1 MSRFAQVWRTST
13 VRLTATF
20 IAIFIVFAILLMG
33 FIGWQ
38 SSVTIQRQQADDID
52 REVRLFERIEANQ
65 GIRALAY
72 ALNRLSSQPGPGV
85 YYLGDAAGQY
95 LLGNMTE
102 VPPDVLIEPGVYSF
116 DYDRPDPLG
125 ENTAGPPG
133 GPSGGPPGPHK
144 RSGVAVVRS
153 TELSNGM
160 RLVVGRDVVE
170 RRGYSA
176 IILQSFLVGV
186 IGIILFSVV
195 AGGVTARRVLKRID
209 TIRDTSTKIM
219 SGNLSERV
227 PITSRNDEFD
237 GLARNLNAMLDR
249 IEQLLQGLKEVTD
262 NVAHDLKTPLTRLRN
277 KAEGALRDTASP
289 ETREQALETVIVE
302 SDKLIQT
309 FNALLMI
316 ARVEAGAPSGAL
328 SEIDVSS
335 IVSDVAELYTPV
347 AEDEGIEITTT
358 IEEGVTLKANREL
371 IGQAMVNL
379 LENAMKYAKP
389 DDGKTGKIT
398 VDLKRAG
405 GTVEIV
411 VADNGP
417 GIPEADRLRVLERF
431 VRLEISRSEPGSGL
445 GLALVNAVARL
456 HGGTFR
462 IEDNGPGVR
471 AVVEVPAA

>member
-20 IAIFIVFAILLMG
+20 IAIFVVFAILLMA

-38 SSVTIQRQQADDID
+38 SSVTIQRQQSDDID
-52 REVRLFERIEANQ
+52 REIRLFQRIEATQ
-65 GIRALAY
+65 GIRALAF
-72 ALNRLSSQPGPGV
+72 ALNRLSGQPGPGV

-95 LLGNMTE
+95 LLGNMSD
-102 VPPDVLIEPGVYSF
+102 VPPDVLIDPGVYSF

-125 ENTAGPPG
+125 EDAVGMPDRP
-133 GPSGGPPGPHK
+133 K

-153 TELSNGM
+153 IELGNGM

-186 IGIILFSVV
+186 VGIILFSVV

-227 PITSRNDEFD
+227 PITKRNDEFD

-277 KAEGALRDTASP
+277 QAEGALRDTASP
-289 ETREQALETVIVE
+289 ETKEKALETVIAE

-347 AEDEGIEITTT
+347 AEDEGIEVTTD
-358 IEEGVTLKANREL
+358 IAEGVTLRANREL

-389 DDGKTGKIT
+389 EDGRAGKIS
-398 VDLKRAG
+398 VSLKREG
-405 GTVEIV
+405 GSVVIV

-417 GIPEADRLRVLERF
+417 GIAEADRSRVLERF
-431 VRLEISRSEPGSGL
+431 VRLEKSRSEPGSGL

-456 HGGTFR
+456 HGGSFS

-471 AVVEVPAA
+471 AVLAVPGS

>member
-20 IAIFIVFAILLMG
+20 IAIFVVFAILLMG

-38 SSVTIQRQQADDID
+38 SSVQIQRQQTDDID
-52 REVRLFERIEANQ
+52 REVRLFQRIEANQ
-65 GIRALAY
+65 GIRALAF
-72 ALNRLSSQPGPGV
+72 ALNRVSSQPGPGV
-85 YYLGDAAGQY
+85 YYLGDASGQY
-95 LLGNMTE
+95 LLGNMPE

-116 DYDRPDPLG
+116 DYDRPNPLDEETVDPK
-125 ENTAGPPG
+125 GP
-133 GPSGGPPGPHK
+133 K

-153 TELSNGM
+153 VELGNGM

-186 IGIILFSVV
+186 VGIILFSIV

-227 PITSRNDEFD
+227 PITRRNDEFD

-277 KAEGALRDTASP
+277 QAEGALRDTASAQSK
-289 ETREQALETVIVE
+289 EMALETVIAE

-328 SEIDVSS
+328 SEIDIST
-335 IVSDVAELYTPV
+335 IVADMAELYTPV
-347 AEDEGIEITTT
+347 AEDEGIEVTTA
-358 IEEGVTLKANREL
+358 IAEGVTLRANREL

-389 DDGKTGKIT
+389 EDGRPGRIS
-398 VDLKRAG
+398 VELRRDAG
-405 GTVEIV
+405 LVVIV

-417 GIPEADRLRVLERF
+417 GIPEADRQRVLERF
-431 VRLEISRSEPGSGL
+431 VRLEKSRSEQGSGL
-445 GLALVNAVARL
+445 GLALVNAVAKL
-456 HGGTFR
+456 HGGSFV

-471 AVVEVPAA
+471 AVVALPQ

>member
-20 IAIFIVFAILLMG
+20 IAIFVVFAILLMG

-38 SSVTIQRQQADDID
+38 SSVTIQRQQGEDID
-52 REVRLFERIEANQ
+52 REVRLFQRIEINQ
-65 GIRALAY
+65 GVRALAF
-72 ALNRLSSQPGPGV
+72 AVARVASQPGPGL
-85 YYLGDAAGQY
+85 YYLGDASGLF
-95 LLGNMTE
+95 LLGNITD
-102 VPPDVLIEPGVYSF
+102 VPPEVLIEPGIYTF
-116 DYDRPDPLG
+116 DYERPNPFGDEGTQPETPL
-125 ENTAGPPG
+125 
-133 GPSGGPPGPHK
+133 K
-144 RSGVAVVRS
+144 SGVAVVRS
-153 TELSNGM
+153 VELDNGM

-186 IGIILFSVV
+186 VGIILFSVV

-227 PITSRNDEFD
+227 PITRRNDEFD

-277 KAEGALRDTASP
+277 QAEAALRDTASE
-289 ETREQALETVIVE
+289 ETRERALETVIGE
-302 SDKLIQT
+302 SDRLIQT

-328 SEIDVSS
+328 SPIDVSA
-335 IVSDVAELYTPV
+335 VVADMAELYSPV
-347 AEDEGIEITTT
+347 AEDEGIEVATDIAP
-358 IEEGVTLKANREL
+358 GVALRANREL

-389 DDGKTGKIT
+389 DDGRQGKIT
-398 VDLKRAG
+398 VTLRCEDTRVVIA
-405 GTVEIV
+405 

-417 GIPEADRLRVLERF
+417 GIPEADRLKVLERF
-431 VRLEISRSEPGSGL
+431 VRLEESRSEPGSGL

-456 HGGTFR
+456 HGGHFR
-462 IEDNGPGVR
+462 IEDNNPGVR
-471 AVVEVPAA
+471 AVIEVPGT

>member
-1 MSRFAQVWRTST
+1 MSRFAHVWRTST

-20 IAIFIVFAILLMG
+20 IAIFVVFAILLMG

-38 SSVTIQRQQADDID
+38 SSVQIQRQQTDDID
-52 REVRLFERIEANQ
+52 REVRLFQRIEATQ
-65 GIRALAY
+65 GIRALAF
-72 ALNRLSSQPGPGV
+72 ALNRLSGQPGPGV
-85 YYLGDAAGQY
+85 YYLGDASGQY
-95 LLGNMTE
+95 LLGNMGD

-116 DYDRPDPLG
+116 DYDRPNPLDEDVATDPQR
-125 ENTAGPPG
+125 P
-133 GPSGGPPGPHK
+133 K

-153 TELSNGM
+153 VELNNGM

-186 IGIILFSVV
+186 VGIILFSIV
-195 AGGVTARRVLKRID
+195 AGGVTARRVLRRID

-219 SGNLSERV
+219 LGSLSERV
-227 PITSRNDEFD
+227 PITKRNDEFD

-277 KAEGALRDTASP
+277 QAEGALRDTASP
-289 ETREQALETVIVE
+289 QTKERALETVIAE

-335 IVSDVAELYTPV
+335 IVSDMAELYTPV
-347 AEDEGIEITTT
+347 AEDEGIEVTTN
-358 IEEGVTLKANREL
+358 IAEGVTLRANREL

-389 DDGKTGKIT
+389 EDGRAGKIA
-398 VDLKRAG
+398 VDLKRES
-405 GTVEIV
+405 TSVVIV

-417 GIPEADRLRVLERF
+417 GIAEADRQRVLERF
-431 VRLEISRSEPGSGL
+431 VRLEKSRSEPGSGL

-456 HGGTFR
+456 HGGSFR

-471 AVVEVPAA
+471 AVLDMPGS

>member
-1 MSRFAQVWRTST
+1 VSRFAQVWRTST

-20 IAIFIVFAILLMG
+20 IAIFSVFAILLMA

-38 SSVTIQRQQADDID
+38 SSVQIQRQQAEDID
-52 REVRLFERIEANQ
+52 REVRLFQRIEANQ
-65 GIRALAY
+65 GIRSLALAI
-72 ALNRLSSQPGPGV
+72 NRQSNQPGPGI
-85 YYLGDAAGQY
+85 YFLGDASGQY
-95 LLGNMTE
+95 LLGNLLD

-116 DYDRPDPLG
+116 DYDRTEPFDTTG
-125 ENTAGPPG
+125 ANPP
-133 GPSGGPPGPHK
+133 
-144 RSGVAVVRS
+144 RDGVAIVRS
-153 TELSNGM
+153 IQLSNGM
-160 RLVVGRDVVE
+160 RLVVGRDIVE
-170 RRGYSA
+170 RRGFSA

-186 IGIILFSVV
+186 VGIILFSLV
-195 AGGVTARRVLKRID
+195 AGGVTARRVLRRID

-227 PITSRNDEFD
+227 PITRRNDEFD

-277 KAEGALRDTASP
+277 QAEGALRDTASP
-289 ETREQALETVIVE
+289 EARELALETVIVE
-302 SDKLIQT
+302 SDRLIRT

-328 SEIDVSS
+328 SEVDVSA
-335 IVSDVAELYTPV
+335 IVADVAELYTPV
-347 AEDEGIEITTT
+347 AEDEGIEVTTDIAEGIT
-358 IEEGVTLKANREL
+358 LRANREL

-379 LENAMKYAKP
+379 FENAIKYARP
-389 DDGKTGKIT
+389 ETGPGQIGISLRREGEK
-398 VDLKRAG
+398 
-405 GTVEIV
+405 V
-411 VADNGP
+411 VIGVTDNGP
-417 GIPEADRLRVLERF
+417 GIPEADRARVLERF
-431 VRLEISRSEPGSGL
+431 VRLEESRSEAGSGL

-471 AVVEVPAA
+471 AVLELPK

>member
-20 IAIFIVFAILLMG
+20 IAIFVVFAILLMA

-38 SSVTIQRQQADDID
+38 SSVQIQRQQANDI
-52 REVRLFERIEANQ
+52 ENEIRLFQRIEATQ
-65 GIRALAY
+65 GIRALAF
-72 ALNRLSSQPGPGV
+72 ALNRISGQPGPGV
-85 YYLGDAAGQY
+85 YFLGDASGQY
-95 LLGNMTE
+95 LLGNMAE
-102 VPPDVLIEPGVYSF
+102 VPPEVLIEPGVYSF
-116 DYDRPDPLG
+116 NYDRPDPLG
-125 ENTAGPPG
+125 DGAAGLPDRP
-133 GPSGGPPGPHK
+133 
-144 RSGVAVVRS
+144 RRLGVAAVRS
-153 TELSNGM
+153 VELNNGM

-186 IGIILFSVV
+186 VGIILFSVV

-227 PITSRNDEFD
+227 PITRRNDEFD

-277 KAEGALRDTASP
+277 QAEGALRDTASP
-289 ETREQALETVIVE
+289 ETREKALETVIAE
-302 SDKLIQT
+302 SDRLIQT

-316 ARVEAGAPSGAL
+316 ARAEAGAPSGAL
-328 SEIDVSS
+328 SEIDISP
-335 IVSDVAELYTPV
+335 IVADVVELYAPV
-347 AEDEGIEITTT
+347 AEDEGIEIVANVA
-358 IEEGVTLKANREL
+358 EGVTLRANREL

-389 DDGKTGKIT
+389 EDGSAGKIT
-398 VDLKRAG
+398 VDLRREG
-405 GTVEIV
+405 GNVVIA

-417 GIPEADRLRVLERF
+417 GIPEADRNRVLERF
-431 VRLEISRSEPGSGL
+431 VRLEKSRSEPGSGL

-456 HGGTFR
+456 HGGSFR

-471 AVVEVPAA
+471 AVLDVPGV

>member
-1 MSRFAQVWRTST
+1 VSRFAQVWRTST

-20 IAIFIVFAILLMG
+20 IAIFVVFAILLMG

-38 SSVTIQRQQADDID
+38 SSVQIQRQQADDID
-52 REVRLFERIEANQ
+52 REVSLFQRIEANQ
-65 GIRALAY
+65 GIRALAF
-72 ALNRLSSQPGPGV
+72 ALNRLSGQPGPGV
-85 YYLGDAAGQY
+85 YYLGDASGQY
-95 LLGNMTE
+95 LLGNLTDL
-102 VPPDVLIEPGVYSF
+102 PPDVLIEPGVYSF
-116 DYDRPDPLG
+116 DYDRPDPLEDEG
-125 ENTAGPPG
+125 VQRRGPRP
-133 GPSGGPPGPHK
+133 

-153 TELSNGM
+153 VELENGM
-160 RLVVGRDVVE
+160 RLVVGRDIVE

-186 IGIILFSVV
+186 VGIILFSIV

-227 PITSRNDEFD
+227 PITRRNDEFD

-277 KAEGALRDTASP
+277 QAESALRDTASP
-289 ETREQALETVIVE
+289 ESREQALETVIAE
-302 SDKLIQT
+302 SDRLIQT

-328 SEIDVSS
+328 SEIDVSA
-335 IVSDVAELYTPV
+335 IVADMAELYAPV
-347 AEDEGIEITTT
+347 AEDAGIAVTTDIT
-358 IEEGVTLKANREL
+358 EGVKLHANREL
-371 IGQAMVNL
+371 VGQAMVNL
-379 LENAMKYAKP
+379 LENAMKYARP
-389 DDGKTGKIT
+389 EDGSPGKIA
-398 VDLKRAG
+398 VELRREG
-405 GTVEIV
+405 GKVVIV

-417 GIPEADRLRVLERF
+417 GIPEPDRQRVLERF
-431 VRLEISRSEPGSGL
+431 VRLEKSRSEAGSGL

-456 HGGTFR
+456 HGGAFR

-471 AVVEVPAA
+471 AVLELPE